1 MLVRNKWNG
10 KTYTV
15 VEVTTADFQGH
26 DYQKVTLQR
35 QDGTTFT
42 IAKKEFNFSYISLDK
57 VN

>member
-15 VEVTTADFQGH
+15 VSEETD
-26 DYQKVTLQR
+26 KITLKR

-42 IAKKEFNFSYISLDK
+42 IAKKEYNFSYISLDK

>member
-15 VEVTTADFQGH
+15 VTQTEDR
-26 DYQKVTLQR
+26 VTLR
-35 QDGTTFT
+35 RESGTTFT

-57 VN
+57 IN

>member
-10 KTYTV
+10 KTYSV
-15 VEVTTADFQGH
+15 VSEAED
-26 DYQKVTLQR
+26 KITLKR

>member
-10 KTYTV
+10 KIYTV
-15 VEVTTADFQGH
+15 VTQTEDHVI
-26 DYQKVTLQR
+26 LR
-35 QDGTTFT
+35 RESGTTFT

>member
-10 KTYTV
+10 KTYSV
-15 VEVTTADFQGH
+15 VSQTED
-26 DYQKVTLQR
+26 KITLKR

-42 IAKKEFNFSYISLDK
+42 IVKKEFNFSYILLDK